1 MDPASGPP
9 EQPHATECWSGEQRW
24 GAGRAGGT
32 LPGPGAALGPGDSL
46 AGTSRPPAET
56 LPPSWSPCAR
66 RAPQPTPVPSE
77 FSQMVTPSD
86 PIQWGVRPE
95 PPKDL
100 GALDSGGHF
109 PPGTDSGQQAF
120 QASAAVAG
128 PLRSPWA
135 LGRRL
140 EDAASSWGHPQ
151 TS

>member
-1 MDPASGPP
+1 MLGSWHNGSAFRADGIMVAD
-9 EQPHATECWSGEQRW
+9 EREN
-24 GAGRAGGT
+24 AGLERGYHH
-32 LPGPGAALGPGDSL
+32 P
-46 AGTSRPPAET
+46 
-56 LPPSWSPCAR
+56 
-66 RAPQPTPVPSE
+66 PQPTPVPSE